1 MNSKAEPASS
11 ADHAPPQ
18 SAPPGNGHGDL
29 LLLLMPPVFVFL
41 WSTGFVVTKAGL
53 PYADPLTFLVLR
65 FVAVIALMTAVSLAW
80 RAPWPQGRMALLHV
94 AVSGAL
100 LHGGYLGGVFT
111 ALKTGMAAGLVALIC
126 GMQPILTAFVAA
138 PVLRERVTSRQWAGL
153 VLGLAGVAL
162 VLERKLSLEGLSL
175 VSVAAAGFA
184 LVSFTM
190 GAVYQKRF
198 CPKLDLRSGSV
209 IQFIGALV
217 LVAPFALLLEDNRVE
232 WTGTFILSLA
242 WLVLVLSI
250 GAISLLTLLL
260 RRGAVTR
267 VASFQYLVPPTTAAL
282 AWLMFGE
289 TFAGL
294 ALVGMVM
301 TVVAVALVNAPAQK

>member
-1 MNSKAEPASS
+1 
-11 ADHAPPQ
+11 
-18 SAPPGNGHGDL
+18 
-29 LLLLMPPVFVFL
+29 MPPVFVFL

-53 PYADPLTFLVLR
+53 PYVDPLTFLVLR
-65 FVAVIALMTAVSLAW
+65 FIAVIALMTLVSLAW
-80 RAPWPQGRMALLHV
+80 HAPWPQGRAAVLHV

-111 ALKTGMAAGLVALIC
+111 AIKAGMAAGLVALIC

-138 PVLRERVTSRQWAGL
+138 PVLRERVTPRQWAGL

-162 VLERKLSLEGLSL
+162 VLERKLSLEGLSV

-190 GAVYQKRF
+190 GTVYQKRF

-209 IQFIGALV
+209 IQFIGALA
-217 LVAPFALLLEDNRVE
+217 LVGPFALLLEENRVE

-250 GAISLLTLLL
+250 GAISLLTLLI

-267 VASFQYLVPPTTAAL
+267 VASFQYLVPPTTAAI
-282 AWLMFGE
+282 AWLLFDEQITAMTLLG
-289 TFAGL
+289 TAITAVGVS
-294 ALVGMVM
+294 LVVR
-301 TVVAVALVNAPAQK
+301 APAPASAPAPVKA